1 MKVRKNSG
9 AAQCHYQITHGNV
22 TPKADYSCMNRT
34 SSLADFLE
42 QYRRHHPEDVTLGDE
57 DVDVEYEPTAYYKL
71 LEQKNPLIWFSKVK
85 GYPDFQLVTSV
96 MGSKQRMAFALGLD
110 SEAKLYETWNE
121 VLSSKGKIKI
131 FDENPPIKERVVQG
145 KDVDL
150 YSLPVVKHYAGDGSH
165 TGFGR
170 YITAG
175 LAVARDPLSPETINM
190 SFTRMQIIDKD
201 RYAFD
206 MGSRSHFGRYVQSA
220 KQAGKSLPISVVVGA
235 HPLFYLLAASFIENE
250 YLIAAQVIGAN
261 FTNGV
266 THDVLVP
273 SEAEIVIEADVMPDE
288 YYQEGPCAEFT
299 GYMSARTTG
308 NVATVKAILRREKP
322 IYYDIQPSNSHEHNG
337 LFTTPRNAKISR
349 MLAEVLPP
357 GARYKIEWPLISAS
371 LLALCSLTNPEPGI
385 AKQAGLGLLA
395 LNALLSKIVMVN
407 EGDCELELERFLSN
421 LSVTGARNGENVHII
436 TEVFAIK
443 LDPTTTPEGTNGKMI
458 IVTKNSGLSY
468 RKVVTTDCVRLV
480 SGNSEVVI
488 SHKPM
493 VEARVN
499 VIVGD
504 DIDLE
509 NSNQIVWALS
519 TRLRPDKDVIFGDNG
534 RIVFDTTRM
543 TEKLEV
549 PSLPK
554 DVIERIANKL
564 REASR

>member
-1 MKVRKNSG
+1 
-9 AAQCHYQITHGNV
+9 
-22 TPKADYSCMNRT
+22 
-34 SSLADFLE
+34 
-42 QYRRHHPEDVTLGDE
+42 
-57 DVDVEYEPTAYYKL
+57 
-71 LEQKNPLIWFSKVK
+71 
-85 GYPDFQLVTSV
+85 
-96 MGSKQRMAFALGLD
+96 MAFALGLD
-110 SEAKLYETWNE
+110 SESKLYETWNE
-121 VLSSKGKIKI
+121 ALNSKGQIRI
-131 FDENPPIKERVVQG
+131 SDESPPIKERVFEG

-150 YSLPVVKHYAGDGSH
+150 YSLPVVKHYSGDGSH

-190 SFTRMQIIDKD
+190 AFTRIQIIDKD

-206 MGSRSHFGRYVQSA
+206 MGGRGHFWRYVQSA
-220 KQAGKSLPISVVVGA
+220 TQKGDSLQVSVVVGA
-235 HPLFYLLAASFIENE
+235 HPVFYLLAASFIENE
-250 YLIAAQVIGAN
+250 YSIAAKLIDAT

-266 THDVLVP
+266 TNHVPLP
-273 SEAEIVIEADVMPDE
+273 SEAEIVIEAEVVPNE
-288 YYQEGPCAEFT
+288 YYNEGPCGEFT
-299 GYMSARTTG
+299 GYMAGRTMG
-308 NVATVKAILRREKP
+308 SVAKVKAILRRARP
-322 IYYDIQPSNSHEHNG
+322 IYYDIQPSNSYEHIG
-337 LFTTPRNAKISR
+337 LFTTTRKAKISR

-357 GARYKIEWPLISAS
+357 GTRYKIEWPLISATF
-371 LLALCSLTNPEPGI
+371 LALCSLPSPEPGI

-407 EGDCELELERFLSN
+407 EGDCELELERFLAN
-421 LSVTGARNGENVHII
+421 LSVTGARNGENVHVI
-436 TEVFAIK
+436 TDVFAIK

-458 IVTKNSGLSY
+458 IVTKNSGLAY
-468 RKVVTTDCVRLV
+468 RKVVTTDFVKLV

-493 VEARVN
+493 AEARVN

-504 DIDLE
+504 DIDLQ

-534 RIVFDTTRM
+534 KIVFDTTRM